1 MNLLENAV
9 VQEQRRIEYMIKK
22 YETELT
28 TLPKG
33 ALIAKMIKGNQYY
46 YLQYRSGKKD
56 NFKSMSGEQEIK
68 VERLQQQIER
78 RRHIQVMLKALSEEY
93 AITQKMMEVCI

>member
-33 ALIAKMIKGNQYY
+33 ALIAKMIKGNQYTIY
-46 YLQYRSGKKD
+46 SIAAGKRQ
-56 NFKSMSGEQEIK
+56 FRSMSGEQEIK
-68 VERLQQQIER
+68 LKNCSNRLNGAGIFR
-78 RRHIQVMLKALSEEY
+78 S
-93 AITQKMMEVCI
+93 C

>member
-46 YLQYRSGKKD
+46 YLQYRSGKKTIS
-56 NFKSMSGEQEIK
+56 KLCRETQEIK
-68 VERLQQQIER
+68 LKKLQQQIER

-93 AITQKMMEVCI
+93 AITQKMMEVCV

>member
-28 TLPKG
+28 TLSKG

-46 YLQYRSGKKD
+46 YLQYRSGKKTISKYVGRAGD
-56 NFKSMSGEQEIK
+56 K
-68 VERLQQQIER
+68 VEKLQQQIER

-93 AITQKMMEVCI
+93 AITQKMMEVCV

>member
-46 YLQYRSGKKD
+46 YLQYRSGKKTIS
-56 NFKSMSGEQEIK
+56 SMSGEQEIK
-68 VERLQQQIER
+68 LKNCSNRLNGAGIFR
-78 RRHIQVMLKALSEEY
+78 S
-93 AITQKMMEVCI
+93 C

>member
-28 TLPKG
+28 TIYS
-33 ALIAKMIKGNQYY
+33 IAA
-46 YLQYRSGKKD
+46 GKRQ
-56 NFKSMSGEQEIK
+56 FQSMSGEQEIK
-68 VERLQQQIER
+68 LKDCSNRLNGAGIFR
-78 RRHIQVMLKALSEEY
+78 S
-93 AITQKMMEVCI
+93 C